1 MPLLRTSLLSAEPAG
16 VLESLDELFALAHA
30 MEQEAADNYDS
41 LAKEMRG
48 QGKDDLAEVFT
59 HLAAAEREHVDSV
72 TQWSQSRRGKRPDP
86 AMVRWEAPEAFAPE
100 AAAEVKTSRL
110 MTPYR
115 ALAIAVRNEERAFAF
130 WSYLA
135 AYSHDPEVKKAS
147 EAMAKEELGHV
158 ATLRKE
164 RRRAYHQQ
172 HERDIAEA
180 STTPQ
185 PLIDARRL
193 EFRLAAQLGEIEQRQ
208 SGPAAV
214 RTRDSP
220 AGKQDGGRRRRL
232 RQLSGLHGTKGPTGD
247 RRSPRRGL
255 PRCRRAR
262 ERCSMRRKP
271 AATCR
276 ASDLEA
282 GLAAVAL
289 GGLNLPMQCRVA
301 QPTPLRPWLPSC
313 DAGGDTKPNVG
324 EIRPAG
330 CALNG
335 SSSPRAQKSMFSRW
349 SMKSEMSQNTARC
362 CASLRNDC

>member
-1 MPLLRTSLLSAEPAG
+1 MPLLRTSLLSAEPSG

-30 MEQEAADNYDS
+30 MEQEAADKYDS
-41 LAKEMRG
+41 LAKEMRV

-86 AMVRWEAPEAFAPE
+86 AMVRWEAPEALAPD

-164 RRRAYHQQ
+164 RRRAYHRE
-172 HERDIAEA
+172 HERSNPETAL
-180 STTPQ
+180 PQ
-185 PLIDARRL
+185 IDAPRLERRL
-193 EFRLAAQLGEIEQRQ
+193 VAQLGDMEQRL

-214 RTRDSP
+214 RIRD
-220 AGKQDGGRRRRL
+220 L
-232 RQLSGLHGTKGPTGD
+232 RQQTLEMADAAAGVGSFPASMEREGPLEIAEALVDGYLD
-247 RRSPRRGL
+247 GAERSNDAAHL
-255 PRCRRAR
+255 ESLQQLAERAISR
-262 ERCSMRRKP
+262 
-271 AATCR
+271 
-276 ASDLEA
+276 
-282 GLAAVAL
+282 LAW
-289 GGLNLPMQCRVA
+289 
-301 QPTPLRPWLPSC
+301 LR
-313 DAGGDTKPNVG
+313 
-324 EIRPAG
+324 
-330 CALNG
+330 
-335 SSSPRAQKSMFSRW
+335 
-349 SMKSEMSQNTARC
+349 
-362 CASLRNDC
+362 SLAMD